1 MSSIARIGATT
12 TYTYDNH
19 GQRLRKHSG
28 FAAGTSVFAY
38 DPQGQLL
45 GEYDSAGNAI
55 REYVWLDGM
64 PVVMFTPDPAA
75 GANAASSPPLVYAIH
90 ADHLNTPRV
99 LVDKNNAM
107 RWRWLGEPFG
117 TTAPETSPQ
126 GLPSLTF
133 NLRHPGQFYDV
144 ESGMFYNLNRDYV
157 PGAGRYTQSDPIG
170 LAGGI
175 DTYGYVGGNPVN
187 NIDPDGL
194 QIVIPIPGRRPIPI
208 DPTDPRGP
216 TYTPTPTLPNWL
228 TNPFCKDDTSREE
241 CKQSCVAQYDRDAAE
256 CGVAYS
262 FWGRKGYQA
271 CMARAGDYLAR
282 CTKQCDGK

>member
-1 MSSIARIGATT
+1 
-12 TYTYDNH
+12 
-19 GQRLRKHSG
+19 
-28 FAAGTSVFAY
+28 
-38 DPQGQLL
+38 
-45 GEYDSAGNAI
+45 
-55 REYVWLDGM
+55 
-64 PVVMFTPDPAA
+64 MFTPDPTG

-117 TTAPETSPQ
+117 TTAPETNPQ

-175 DTYGYVGGNPVN
+175 DTYGYVGGNPLSYVDPEGLVMIPN
-187 NIDPDGL
+187 PNGVVPGGPWTPHDANRSGQFLGTKPDGGGGRAQCQFVPDEANGGPPGNKGYWKTNQPGQKGWQRYGL
-194 QIVIPIPGRRPIPI
+194 DGKPIDAGEAHKIPLPRIPGLAPLLCPLCTIIYPN
-208 DPTDPRGP
+208 GP
-216 TYTPTPTLPNWL
+216 
-228 TNPFCKDDTSREE
+228 
-241 CKQSCVAQYDRDAAE
+241 
-256 CGVAYS
+256 G
-262 FWGRKGYQA
+262 GYLS
-271 CMARAGDYLAR
+271 GP
-282 CTKQCDGK
+282 GPS